1 MTKNKVKPAPVPAA
15 QSRSQAPTMADVAE
29 LAGVS
34 PMTVSRVMNGD
45 TAVREK
51 TRLRVDAAVAALNYV
66 PNQAARR
73 LAGSR
78 PIRVGFLYSNPSAG
92 YLSEF
97 LVGLLNQASPNN
109 VQLVVEKCE
118 ADEHGVDQA
127 RRLIANGVDGIILP
141 PPLCDVRNLI
151 DLIAASGTPAMAVAC
166 GQPDPRVSGVSID
179 DYQAAYAM
187 TCHLIA
193 LGHQRIGFVIGHP
206 NQSASARRLAGFK
219 AALTDKHMPLAP
231 ELMVQ
236 GLFTYRSGLDAAEV
250 LLNLEH
256 RPTAIFASNDD
267 MAAAVVAIA
276 HRLGLDVPGDLTV
289 AGFDDTALATTI
301 WPELTTVRQ
310 PITDMAEA
318 AVQFLVRQ
326 IRAQRNGEPEPPQHA
341 LMEHTLVR
349 RQSDAAPRLRPSTK
363 IAGKGRI

>member
-1 MTKNKVKPAPVPAA
+1 MTSREQGPQDPPA
-15 QSRSQAPTMADVAE
+15 QAPTMTDVAK

-45 TAVREK
+45 AKVSEK
-51 TRLRVDAAVAALNYV
+51 TRNRVADAVTALSYV

-78 PIRVGFLYSNPSAG
+78 SIRIGFLYSNPSAG

-97 LVGLLNQASPNN
+97 LVGLLNQAGPNN

-141 PPLCDVRNLI
+141 PPLCDSKQLI
-151 DLIAASGTPAMAVAC
+151 DLITDAGTPAVTVAC
-166 GQPDPRVSGVSID
+166 GQPDLRISGVSID
-179 DYQAAYAM
+179 DYAAAHAM
-187 TCHLIA
+187 ACHLIA
-193 LGHQRIGFVIGHP
+193 LGHQRIGFVAGHP

-219 AALTDKHMPLAP
+219 AAVAEHHAHADADLIVPGM
-231 ELMVQ
+231 
-236 GLFTYRSGLDAAEV
+236 FTYRSGLDAAEI
-250 LLNLEH
+250 LLSQEP

-310 PITDMAEA
+310 PITGMAEA
-318 AVQFLVRQ
+318 ALRSLVQQVRA
-326 IRAQRNGEPEPPQHA
+326 RHNGMPQAPEHA
-341 LMEHTLVR
+341 LMDYALIR
-349 RQSDAAPRLRPSTK
+349 RQSDAAPRMRPP
-363 IAGKGRI
+363 ARIVKRNAR